1 MGRSKTTMDQ
11 QKFKIVTNFRAVQ
24 ELGLTELTRLEMLK
38 TTGKLTQSIGIN
50 MDEGDKGSGF
60 VISGRNVDA
69 GAWLGGVRWW
79 ATWPGQGTRE
89 RALRHLLAGAVA
101 YGCVGPCLAGAT
113 FPLGLVASESVHT
126 DNIWIKWWFEI
137 GCDVTA
143 LRLRCRARI
152 KWLFQARSDGMQP
165 PIGSVAYSFWLLS

>member
-1 MGRSKTTMDQ
+1 MDQ

-69 GAWLGGVRWW
+69 GA
-79 ATWPGQGTRE
+79 
-89 RALRHLLAGAVA
+89 
-101 YGCVGPCLAGAT
+101 
-113 FPLGLVASESVHT
+113 
-126 DNIWIKWWFEI
+126 
-137 GCDVTA
+137 
-143 LRLRCRARI
+143 
-152 KWLFQARSDGMQP
+152 
-165 PIGSVAYSFWLLS
+165 